1 MPKLMKPEI
10 IIAVVY
16 VSVCESKEI
25 LHSDQVQSL
34 KLLSRSEEGSKRRL
48 VIVPTP
54 ITNTGRLL
62 PPRVKHG
69 TDDHKT
75 HSDRT
80 FTNSEDETTSK
91 ETSKVLASRM
101 AA

>member
-1 MPKLMKPEI
+1 MKPEI
-10 IIAVVY
+10 IKAVVY

-25 LHSDQVQSL
+25 LHSDQVQSSN
-34 KLLSRSEEGSKRRL
+34 LLSRSEVGSKKGL
-48 VIVPTP
+48 VIFLTP
-54 ITNTGRLL
+54 ITNTGRVL

-80 FTNSEDETTSK
+80 FTDSEDQTTSK